1 MRNRPLVLLAVLVL
15 GTLATACVPP
25 THPGPSPSPAEPG
38 YTSPIYADP
47 ANWIC
52 RPDNADDLCHGDL
65 AATVVAADGTHRVE
79 HLRPTPLPLADCF
92 YVYPTASND
101 PGLHS
106 DLDWALDQE
115 GQAVRMQASRFASTC
130 RVFAPA
136 YRSVTI
142 TALNDGRAIAD
153 PTSREVPYADVLD
166 AWHHYLAHDNHGR
179 PFILIGH
186 SQGAEML
193 ARLLRQEIEPDARLR
208 SQLVAADLIGF
219 TIQVARGS
227 DTGGNFTTPACTRF
241 GQTGCI
247 VTFGSYRTTIPPGQA
262 GLFGAAF
269 GPWDDVDPNWP
280 ADGRVASCTNPAAL
294 ADPTAAP
301 DAKSWL
307 TPYFDTVAQLPP
319 AGAWL
324 DPTLGTPTTPQV
336 KLPRFV
342 EAQCVTRGIYTYLE
356 ITVHGDPA
364 DPRTDDIAGDTEVP
378 GLVTKEVFGLHVVDV
393 NLTSGD
399 LVRLAAIQSFVHR
412 FLR

>member
-1 MRNRPLVLLAVLVL
+1 V
-15 GTLATACVPP
+15 
-25 THPGPSPSPAEPG
+25 

-52 RPDNADDLCHGDL
+52 RPDGPSQAGGLNQPNQPNQPDEADEPDRANHAGDLCHGDL
-65 AATVVAADGTHRVE
+65 DATVVAADGTHRVE

-106 DLDWALDQE
+106 DLDWTLDQE

-269 GPWDDVDPNWP
+269 GPWDDVDPTGP
-280 ADGRVASCTNPAAL
+280 
-294 ADPTAAP
+294 PTAAWP
-301 DAKSWL
+301 RAP
-307 TPYFDTVAQLPP
+307 TPPP
-319 AGAWL
+319 S
-324 DPTLGTPTTPQV
+324 PTPPPHPTPS
-336 KLPRFV
+336 
-342 EAQCVTRGIYTYLE
+342 
-356 ITVHGDPA
+356 
-364 DPRTDDIAGDTEVP
+364 P
-378 GLVTKEVFGLHVVDV
+378 G
-393 NLTSGD
+393 
-399 LVRLAAIQSFVHR
+399 
-412 FLR
+412 